1 MLILH
6 FGGDEM
12 NKQKQEAVAVERIQ
26 LITPLLDPNLDP
38 AKEKMLRQQIC
49 QQSGLSD
56 RTIRRYLSSYKSR
69 GKIVF
74 LKC

>member
-1 MLILH
+1 
-6 FGGDEM
+6 M